1 MNKQDMKVHYVILS
15 DGSQLMG
22 RMESADFKYNTFEI
36 WNPCHIVM
44 PTSRGDMPRIRKWL
58 PWVEDEKI
66 PISLNSYS
74 VTTVFPVMVDMAD
87 WYDEMLGKINARAA
101 ELLAK
106 LDEVGESKGF
116 PTDMTEEEFLDQL
129 DADDDDEHDPEPD
142 SEFDELLMEFFDGDK
157 GTIH

>member
-22 RMESADFKYNTFEI
+22 RMESADFKYKSFEI
-36 WNPCHIVM
+36 YDPCRIVM
-44 PTSRGDMPRIRKWL
+44 PTSASEMPRVRKWL
-58 PWVEDEKI
+58 PWVEDDKLPVMLI
-66 PISLNSYS
+66 TYS
-74 VTTVFPVMVDMAD
+74 VTTVFPVMADMAD

-106 LDEVGESKGF
+106 LDEVGESRGF

-129 DADDDDEHDPEPD
+129 DEDDDEHDPEAD
-142 SEFDELLMEFFDGDK
+142 SEFDELLTEFFNDDK